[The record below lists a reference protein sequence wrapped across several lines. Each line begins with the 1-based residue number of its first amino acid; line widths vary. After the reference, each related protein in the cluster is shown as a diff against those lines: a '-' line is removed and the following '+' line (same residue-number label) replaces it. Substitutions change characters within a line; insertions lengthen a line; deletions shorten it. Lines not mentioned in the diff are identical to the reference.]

1 MASQQQEIVVILKT
15 KEDWEAWYQQLQS
28 VVKPGVWKK
37 LDPEQAQ
44 VPFLEP
50 PVMPLFTQYRAS
62 ATTFADLNQAER
74 KDFMSAMQVYEV
86 LRKEYNAEVDQVQ
99 KVCRRIQHTVSEA
112 KKNLLP
118 RNQSARDWLKA
129 LVEGTK
135 PSDRFT
141 LNLAGEK
148 YEKATKPLQTTTAQV
163 VLQWLE
169 DWESAMAFGTRIR
182 LPQALDENIWLKDFG
197 RVVDNFAAS
206 FTDSYTMDLVRG
218 KEGHTYTQVA
228 REFRRWYST
237 KSYGAKGKKQSTMR
251 GGAFAAQFGEEEA
264 EPQGDGPEKGRKRQR
279 ALTATDLKPRKKK
292 CPACEGPHAI
302 ADCWIVIE
310 SKRPDG

>member
-1 MASQQQEIVVILKT
+1 
-15 KEDWEAWYQQLQS
+15 
-28 VVKPGVWKK
+28 
-37 LDPEQAQ
+37 
-44 VPFLEP
+44 
-50 PVMPLFTQYRAS
+50 
-62 ATTFADLNQAER
+62 
-74 KDFMSAMQVYEV
+74 
-86 LRKEYNAEVDQVQ
+86 
-99 KVCRRIQHTVSEA
+99 
-112 KKNLLP
+112 
-118 RNQSARDWLKA
+118 
-129 LVEGTK
+129 
-135 PSDRFT
+135 
-141 LNLAGEK
+141 
-148 YEKATKPLQTTTAQV
+148 
-163 VLQWLE
+163 
-169 DWESAMAFGTRIR
+169 MAFGTRIR

-251 GGAFAAQFGEEEA
+251 GGAFAAQFGKEEA

-310 SKRPDG
+310 SKRPDGWIPSQRKVERLEKKLQERKSLTRLIEEAKKQAVADEA